1 MRHATAIAVSALIGA
16 GIAGPTGA
24 IAQDANTTQILQSE
38 LQGEPG
44 REANIV
50 TFDVEPGWQTER
62 HIHPGHV
69 FVYVTDGTIAVDVE
83 GEEPRTVSAGEA
95 FYELPDKPMVARTAS
110 AEEGARFI
118 VFQIGPAGEPIMV
131 PRP

>member
-24 IAQDANTTQILQSE
+24 IAQDADTTQVLQSE

-69 FVYVTDGTIAVDVE
+69 FVYVTDGTIEVDVE
-83 GEEPRTVSAGEA
+83 GEESRTVSAGEA

-110 AEEGARFI
+110 AEEGAKFI